1 MSPKA
6 KGGRD
11 HGRGTLVLDRRFKGV
26 GRLKVASGT
35 KDARVFGMLNAMLT
49 TLYDKGRI
57 DLLTAIHKR
66 TLLPMECWM
75 RYREGD
81 LERLQTADQA
91 VTLAIVAARWI
102 GRKSASA
109 GHKRN
114 LKAAFAALCAQRAN
128 ATLADLPDLVR
139 LYRVR
144 CEAAGTP
151 RVFNQAKAAAR
162 RLLRERVGNRSPLYL
177 DVVGVPA
184 LTERRKPGHPQT
196 VRAAMAVRDAL
207 GPAHGPIWWA
217 MCLTGMGPGELWGQ
231 WEIAPEGIRIA
242 GTKTATRDR
251 VVPRIDFLR
260 RPERDYRRFRI
271 MLARH
276 GLQPYDGRRTFAHW
290 MEEAGVPRT
299 RRRQYLG
306 HTLGDVTD
314 RYESHDVRPYL
325 KADAERMRAY
335 LAEQSH
341 DISHDRLSV
350 NAANS

>member
-1 MSPKA
+1 MNPKA
-6 KGGRD
+6 KGGKD
-11 HGRGTLVLDRRFKGV
+11 HGRGTLVLDRRFKGI

-35 KDARVFGMLNAMLT
+35 SDRRVFGMLNAMLT
-49 TLYDKGRI
+49 TLYDKGRL
-57 DLLTAIHKR
+57 DLLLAIHKR

-75 RYREGD
+75 TYREGD
-81 LERLQTADQA
+81 LERIQTADRA
-91 VTLAIVAARWI
+91 VRVDKVAARWI
-102 GRKSASA
+102 AQKSASA

-114 LKAAFAALCAQRAN
+114 LKAAFAALASQRTN
-128 ATLADLPDLVR
+128 ATLADLPDLLR

-144 CEAAGTP
+144 CETAQTP

-184 LTERRKPGHPQT
+184 LKERRKEGHPQT
-196 VRAAMAVRDAL
+196 VQAAMAVRDAL
-207 GPAHGPIWWA
+207 GPAHGSIWWA
-217 MCLTGMGPGELWGQ
+217 MCLTGMGPGELWGR
-231 WEIAPEGIRIA
+231 WEIAPEGVRIA
-242 GTKTATRDR
+242 GTKTATRNR
-251 VVPRIDFLR
+251 LIPRIDFLR
-260 RPERDYRRFRI
+260 APERDYRRFRI

-276 GLQPYDGRRTFAHW
+276 GLTPYDGRRTFAHW
-290 MEEAGVPRT
+290 MEEAGIPRT

-335 LAEQSH
+335 LADCSP
-341 DISHDRLSV
+341 DISHDTPSV
-350 NAANS
+350 KAAK